1 MSEFLR
7 RFKRHFSV
15 IVWIF
20 VGRLARSGS
29 GWHWQC
35 GLFLALS
42 ARFSVFCLWLPSSVC
57 WGFSAA
63 FSGPISAAV
72 SCLFWLPRSGCGL
85 SDDSLCFSGVSLPF
99 WLLRSFSVG
108 SLSRRASLGLCPGL
122 WQPLAVL
129 QKSAGRGVCSLGP
142 LWVCLSGLLGALCL
156 SLLCLGL
163 PLWLSGAV
171 SLPPGFSSCAVCLGL
186 RWASAVSRCVSP
198 SACALGGGSA
208 VSAGG
213 SGALFAAGFVLRS
226 ALGWEFPGCRTP
238 VGGGGGFCLSFFAD
252 LRGTFR

>member
-7 RFKRHFSV
+7 RFERHFSV

-29 GWHWQC
+29 DWHWQC

-129 QKSAGRGVCSLGP
+129 QKSAGRGVCLWALSGSVSLGFWG
-142 LWVCLSGLLGALCL
+142 LSVCLCSALVCRSGSLGLSLCLRASLRAPFVSACGGRLLSLAASRLPHALWEGALPSAPGARGL
-156 SLLCLGL
+156 SLQRGL
-163 PLWLSGAV
+163 
-171 SLPPGFSSCAVCLGL
+171 SCVLHWGGNFRGVGH
-186 RWASAVSRCVSP
+186 RWGEV
-198 SACALGGGSA
+198 
-208 VSAGG
+208 
-213 SGALFAAGFVLRS
+213 AGFV
-226 ALGWEFPGCRTP
+226 
-238 VGGGGGFCLSFFAD
+238 
-252 LRGTFR
+252 